1 MSLPPVIA
9 LVGDHDPRIVAHQA
23 IPRALAAAMDATGSP
38 TTWTWLPTEAV
49 GTADLGKFAGFW
61 LVPGSPYRS
70 MDGALAV
77 ARWAREGGAPFLGT
91 CGGFQHALISFARDV
106 AGLPSADHAEVCPD
120 AAVAVITPL
129 ACGLVEV
136 IGKVRFAPGS
146 LLHQAYGEWEANE
159 GYHCR
164 YGLASAHQGTLARH
178 GFRFTATDDQ
188 GDVRGG
194 ELDGHRFY
202 VGTLFQPERRAL
214 RCEAAPLVEAFVRAV
229 AGKS

>member
-1 MSLPPVIA
+1 MSAPSVIA
-9 LVGDHDPRIVAHQA
+9 LVGDHDPSIVAHQA
-23 IPRALAAAMDATGSP
+23 IPRALAAATAAIGSIVI
-38 TTWTWLPTEAV
+38 WTWLPTEAV
-49 GTADLGKFAGFW
+49 RSADLGDFAGFW

-77 ARWAREGGAPFLGT
+77 GRWAREEGAPFLGT

-106 AGLPSADHAEVCPD
+106 AGLPSADHAETCPD
-120 AAVAVITPL
+120 AAFAVIAPL

-136 IGKVRFAPGS
+136 TGKVRFAPGS
-146 LLHQAYGEWEANE
+146 HLHRAYGAGEATE

-164 YGLASAHQGTLARH
+164 YGLAPAYREILASH

-194 ELDGHRFY
+194 ELEGHRFY
-202 VGTLFQPERRAL
+202 VGTLFQPERSAL
-214 RCEAAPLVEAFVRAV
+214 RGEAAPLVEAFVRAV
-229 AGKS
+229 AGKT